1 MNKYIK
7 YGLILGAIAIIG
19 SAIYFYVIKPEVHD
33 ASSHQNVVYT
43 CSMHPQ
49 IIRDK
54 PGNCPICGMTLVKK
68 VTDNH
73 SNEDHNIDNVI
84 KPTDNFVVGKFQT
97 TTAVDSTISGEIN
110 LPGIIAYDPNSAINI
125 AAKISGRIEK
135 IYVNFKYQRISKGQK
150 LFDLYSPELL
160 TEQEN
165 FIYLLSNDSDN
176 RPIIEASKQKLLLYG
191 MTQNQINA
199 LANSKK
205 ANPKLAIFSPSN
217 GIVMGTET
225 MDASS
230 NSGMQSINSSTEKLD
245 LKEGSYVKKGE
256 VVFKIVNTD
265 KVWGIFNI
273 AQESSS
279 LIKVNQAIK
288 ITSELNE
295 ENSIEAKINFIEIQF
310 NAADKT
316 NRIRVYLNNNTL
328 KLPIGLRLQGVIKT
342 RSINSVWVQ
351 KDALVSTG
359 NKKIAFIKSQ
369 NGFKAIPVKTGFEMN
384 GYIQIIDGISVKDTI
399 AKNAQYLIDS
409 ESFIKTE

>member
-7 YGLILGAIAIIG
+7 YGLILGIIAIIG

-256 VVFKIVNTD
+256 VVFKLVNTD

-399 AKNAQYLIDS
+399 AKNAQYIIDS

>member
-7 YGLILGAIAIIG
+7 YGLILSAIAIIG
-19 SAIYFYVIKPEVHD
+19 SIIYFFIVKPKEHVEG
-33 ASSHQNVVYT
+33 SHQAVVYT

-73 SNEDHNIDNVI
+73 ANEDHNLENVI
-84 KPTDNFVVGKFQT
+84 KPTDNFIVGKFQT
-97 TTAVDSTISGEIN
+97 TTVVDSILSSEIN

-135 IYVNFKYQRISKGQK
+135 MYVNFKYQRINKGQK

-165 FIYLLSNDSDN
+165 FIYLISNDSEN
-176 RPIIEASKQKLLLYG
+176 HSIIEASKQKLLLYG
-191 MTQNQINA
+191 MTQNQIST

-205 ANPKLAIFSPSN
+205 ANPKIAIYSPSN

-225 MDASS
+225 MVTPS
-230 NSGMQSINSSTEKLD
+230 NSAMQNMNNSTERLE
-245 LKEGSYVKKGE
+245 LKEGNYVKKGE
-256 VVFKIVNTD
+256 VVFKLVNTA

-273 AQESSS
+273 TQESSS

-288 ITSELNE
+288 ITSELNGE
-295 ENSIEAKINFIEIQF
+295 QSIEAKINFIETQF
-310 NAADKT
+310 NAADRT

-328 KLPIGLRLQGVIKT
+328 NLPIGLRLQGIIKT
-342 RSINSVWVQ
+342 TSISGIWVQ
-351 KDALVSTG
+351 KNALVSTG
-359 NKKIAFIKSQ
+359 NKKIAFIKFH
-369 NGFKAIPVKTGFEMN
+369 NGFKATPVKTGFEMKE
-384 GYIQIIDGISVKDTI
+384 YIQIITGISVKDTI

>member
-256 VVFKIVNTD
+256 VVFKLVNTD

-295 ENSIEAKINFIEIQF
+295 ENSIEAKINFIETQF

-342 RSINSVWVQ
+342 RSRNSVWVQ

>member
-1 MNKYIK
+1 M
-7 YGLILGAIAIIG
+7 
-19 SAIYFYVIKPEVHD
+19 
-33 ASSHQNVVYT
+33 
-43 CSMHPQ
+43 
-49 IIRDK
+49 
-54 PGNCPICGMTLVKK
+54 
-68 VTDNH
+68 
-73 SNEDHNIDNVI
+73 
-84 KPTDNFVVGKFQT
+84 
-97 TTAVDSTISGEIN
+97 
-110 LPGIIAYDPNSAINI
+110 
-125 AAKISGRIEK
+125 
-135 IYVNFKYQRISKGQK
+135 NFKYQRISKGQK

-256 VVFKIVNTD
+256 VVFKLVNTD

-295 ENSIEAKINFIEIQF
+295 ENSIEAKINFIETQF

>member
-7 YGLILGAIAIIG
+7 YGLILGLIAIVG
-19 SAIYFYVIKPEVHD
+19 SVIYFYAIKAEDHN

-73 SNEDHNIDNVI
+73 AKEDHNIDNVI

-97 TTAVDSTISGEIN
+97 ITAVDSTLSGEIS
-110 LPGIIAYDPNSAINI
+110 LPGIVAYDPNSAVNI

-135 IYVNFKYQRISKGQK
+135 IYVNFKYQRINKGQK

-176 RPIIEASKQKLLLYG
+176 RSIIEASKQKLLLYG
-191 MTQNQINA
+191 MTQNQISS

-205 ANPKLAIFSPSN
+205 ANPKIAIYSPSN
-217 GIVMGTET
+217 GIVIGTET
-225 MDASS
+225 MVTPS
-230 NSGMQSINSSTEKLD
+230 NSGMQSINSSTERIE
-245 LKEGSYVKKGE
+245 LKEGNYVKKGE
-256 VVFKIVNTD
+256 VVFKLVNTD

-273 AQESSS
+273 TQESSS

-288 ITSELNE
+288 ITSELNDKE
-295 ENSIEAKINFIEIQF
+295 SIEAKINFIETQF

-316 NRIRVYLNNNTL
+316 NRIRVYLNNNTF

-342 RSINSVWVQ
+342 RSISGVWVQ
-351 KDALVSTG
+351 KNALVSTG
-359 NKKIAFIKSQ
+359 NKKVVFIKSQ

-384 GYIQIIDGISVKDTI
+384 GYIQIINGISVNDTI
-399 AKNAQYLIDS
+399 AKNGQYLIDS

>member
-256 VVFKIVNTD
+256 VVFKLVNTD

>member
-7 YGLILGAIAIIG
+7 YGLILGVTAIIG
-19 SAIYFYVIKPEVHD
+19 SAIYFFVVKSEDHS
-33 ASSHQNVVYT
+33 AGSHQAVVYT

-256 VVFKIVNTD
+256 VVFKLVNTD

>member
-7 YGLILGAIAIIG
+7 YGLILGIIAIIG

-68 VTDNH
+68 VIDNH
-73 SNEDHNIDNVI
+73 AIEDYNIENVI

-97 TTAVDSTISGEIN
+97 ITAIDSTLSGEIN
-110 LPGIIAYDPNSAINI
+110 LPGTVAYDPNSAVNI

-256 VVFKIVNTD
+256 VVFKLVNTD

-295 ENSIEAKINFIEIQF
+295 ENSIEAKINFIETQF

-384 GYIQIIDGISVKDTI
+384 GYIQIIDGISVSDTI

>member
-7 YGLILGAIAIIG
+7 YGLILGVTAIIG
-19 SAIYFYVIKPEVHD
+19 SAIYFFVVKYEDHS
-33 ASSHQNVVYT
+33 AGSHQAVVYT

-68 VTDNH
+68 ITDNH
-73 SNEDHNIDNVI
+73 ANEDHNIDNVI
-84 KPTDNFVVGKFQT
+84 KPTDNFIVGKFQT
-97 TTAVDSTISGEIN
+97 TTAVDSTLSGEIN
-110 LPGIIAYDPNSAINI
+110 LPGIVAYDPNSAVNI

-135 IYVNFKYQRISKGQK
+135 IYVNFKYQRINKGQK

-165 FIYLLSNDSDN
+165 FIYLVSNDSDN
-176 RPIIEASKQKLLLYG
+176 RSIIEASKQKLLLYG
-191 MTQNQINA
+191 MTQNQISA
-199 LANSKK
+199 LVSSKK
-205 ANPKLAIFSPSN
+205 ANPKITVYSPSN

-225 MDASS
+225 MDTSS

-256 VVFKIVNTD
+256 VIFKLVNTD

-273 AQESSS
+273 TQESSS

-295 ENSIEAKINFIEIQF
+295 EESIEAKINFIETQF

-316 NRIRVYLNNNTL
+316 NRIRVYLNNSTL
-328 KLPIGLRLQGVIKT
+328 KLPIGLRLQGIIKT
-342 RSINSVWVQ
+342 QSIRGIWVQ

-384 GYIQIIDGISVKDTI
+384 GYIQIIEGISVRDTI

>member
-256 VVFKIVNTD
+256 VVFKLVNTD

-295 ENSIEAKINFIEIQF
+295 ENSIDAKINFIEIQF

>member
-256 VVFKIVNTD
+256 VVFKLVNTD

-369 NGFKAIPVKTGFEMN
+369 NGFKAIPVKKGFEMN

>member
-7 YGLILGAIAIIG
+7 YGLILGIIAIIG

-256 VVFKIVNTD
+256 VVFKLVNTD

-295 ENSIEAKINFIEIQF
+295 ENSIEAKINFIETQF

>member
-256 VVFKIVNTD
+256 VVFKLVNTD

-295 ENSIEAKINFIEIQF
+295 ENSIEAKINFIETQF

>member
-256 VVFKIVNTD
+256 VIFKLVNTD

-273 AQESSS
+273 TQESSS

-295 ENSIEAKINFIEIQF
+295 ENSIEAKINFIETQF

>member
-7 YGLILGAIAIIG
+7 YGLILGIIAIIG

-73 SNEDHNIDNVI
+73 SNEDHNIENVI

-97 TTAVDSTISGEIN
+97 ITAIDSTLSGEIN
-110 LPGIIAYDPNSAINI
+110 LPGTVAYDPNSAVNI

-135 IYVNFKYQRISKGQK
+135 IYVNFKYQRINKGQK

-165 FIYLLSNDSDN
+165 FIYLLSNDIDN
-176 RPIIEASKQKLLLYG
+176 SSIIEASKQKLLLYG
-191 MTQNQINA
+191 MTQNQISA

-205 ANPKLAIFSPSN
+205 ANPKIAIYSPSN
-217 GIVMGTET
+217 GIVIGSET
-225 MDASS
+225 MVTPS
-230 NSGMQSINSSTEKLD
+230 NSAMQSMNNSTEKLE
-245 LKEGSYVKKGE
+245 LKEGNYVKKGE
-256 VVFKIVNTD
+256 VVFKLVNTD
-265 KVWGIFNI
+265 KVWGVFNI
-273 AQESSS
+273 TQESSS
-279 LIKVNQAIK
+279 FIEVNQAIK
-288 ITSELNE
+288 ITSELNAE
-295 ENSIEAKINFIEIQF
+295 ESIEAKINFIETQF
-310 NAADKT
+310 NATDKT

-328 KLPIGLRLQGVIKT
+328 KLPIGLRLQGIIKT
-342 RSINSVWVQ
+342 RSISGLWIQ
-351 KDALVSTG
+351 KNALVSTG
-359 NKKIAFIKSQ
+359 NKKIVFVKSH
-369 NGFKAIPVKTGFEMN
+369 NGFKATPVKTGFELN
-384 GYIQIIDGISVKDTI
+384 GYIQIIKGISVSDTI